1 MPESSVFSAAEPA
14 DPDDR
19 RLLVLVATVG
29 VNDAPRVAER
39 RDLPRTQ

>member
-1 MPESSVFSAAEPA
+1 MPESSVISAAEL
-14 DPDDR
+14 DYPDDE